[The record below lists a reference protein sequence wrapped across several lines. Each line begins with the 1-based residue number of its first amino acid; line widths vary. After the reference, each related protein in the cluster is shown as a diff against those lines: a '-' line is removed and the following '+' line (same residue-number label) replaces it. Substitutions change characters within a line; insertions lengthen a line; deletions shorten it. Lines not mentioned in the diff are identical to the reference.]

1 MNGAI
6 LSDLD
11 RLTALELEKRG
22 LTPDDPRMAELTAE
36 LAALGERLRNLTAV
50 EDAIVQEVQE
60 RQD

>member
-1 MNGAI
+1 
-6 LSDLD
+6 LD